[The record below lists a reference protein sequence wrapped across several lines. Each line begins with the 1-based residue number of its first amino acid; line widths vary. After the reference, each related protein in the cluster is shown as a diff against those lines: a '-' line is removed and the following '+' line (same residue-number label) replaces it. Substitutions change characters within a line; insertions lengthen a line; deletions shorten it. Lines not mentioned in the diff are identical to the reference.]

1 MMTIHSKVCRR
12 ISRNCMSWIIMP
24 FNQINQLIHFL
35 IWILKLPHLL
45 LSLMIMISSP
55 KLLKGTMKRAKM
67 IKMMK
72 KVSHQRVHQLMKL
85 KTHSKR
91 CNTFPCSVRAET
103 NSFPYTEHGK
113 LVEQIDNFK
122 QSVVTDFFK
131 GR

>member
-35 IWILKLPHLL
+35 IWILKLPRLL

-72 KVSHQRVHQLMKL
+72 KVSHQRTRPSTNEVEDA
-85 KTHSKR
+85 
-91 CNTFPCSVRAET
+91 FET
-103 NSFPYTEHGK
+103 LQHLSMFSTRGDEIRSLILNMES
-113 LVEQIDNFK
+113 LLSRLIISNRVL
-122 QSVVTDFFK
+122 
-131 GR
+131 